1 MDATEDRDR
10 FYRIMDYLR
19 RHVVER
25 RLDDCHGRM
34 QWPRRGV
41 YFFFENGETRPD
53 GKTPRVVRVGTHAVS
68 RGSKT
73 TLWNRLST
81 HRGTAKSGGGNH
93 RGSIFRL
100 HVGSALLR
108 RGDVPAP
115 PDDTWGKGATAPRPV
130 RELEEAVEYVVSRH
144 IRRMPFL
151 WIAANDDAGTSSM
164 RAVVERNTIAL
175 LSCVGGAGDNADR
188 SSTMWLGLHSRNEA
202 VRQSSLWNVK
212 HVFDTY
218 DPGYLDLLERLAR
231 ETQSV

>member
-144 IRRMPFL
+144 IRQMPFL
-151 WIAANDDAGTSSM
+151 WIASDDDAGTSSM

-175 LSCVGGAGDNADR
+175 LSFVGGSGHHADR
-188 SSTMWLGLHSRNEA
+188 CSPLSPGLHSRNQG
-202 VRQSSLWNVK
+202 VRPPRPWHSTRF
-212 HVFDTY
+212 FDTY